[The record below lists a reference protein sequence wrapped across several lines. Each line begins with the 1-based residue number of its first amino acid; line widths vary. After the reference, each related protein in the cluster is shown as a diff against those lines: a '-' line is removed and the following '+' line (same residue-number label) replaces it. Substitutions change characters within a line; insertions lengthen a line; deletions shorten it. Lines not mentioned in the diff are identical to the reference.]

1 MRLGIWPACLVL
13 AALSLPALSLPA
25 VAAER
30 PGHGFRRSISVQG
43 VGVVGARPDMAVIR
57 AGMSSQAAT
66 AKAALSGHNK
76 VMTVLLAA
84 LRSFGIAEGDVQ
96 TQQVNLHPVY
106 PNRNRNDGART
117 PIAYRAVGNV
127 AVRLRQIDRLGDLL
141 DAMTQAGVNN
151 LSGLR
156 FAIAKP
162 GPLRDQA
169 RKRALSEA
177 KRRAELYAAE
187 AGVELGPVLRITEG
201 GARGPLPRL
210 RAMAATSAV
219 GAMAPGETEI
229 RMTVSVVY
237 AIKDAK

>member
-1 MRLGIWPACLVL
+1 LLKRITSGPQLTPGERVTSLV
-13 AALSLPALSLPA
+13 
-25 VAAER
+25 
-30 PGHGFRRSISVQG
+30 
-43 VGVVGARPDMAVIR
+43 DW
-57 AGMSSQAAT
+57 
-66 AKAALSGHNK
+66 
-76 VMTVLLAA
+76 
-84 LRSFGIAEGDVQ
+84 
-96 TQQVNLHPVY
+96 Y
-106 PNRNRNDGART
+106 
-117 PIAYRAVGNV
+117 
-127 AVRLRQIDRLGDLL
+127 
-141 DAMTQAGVNN
+141 N